1 MRRHNLLWH
10 PKEKSED
17 TMAILTLSRQFGSG
31 GKEVGEAVAA
41 ALGYDY
47 LDKEKILLHVK
58 EAGGKVQVGDDALDE
73 RCSTLWERYDRSFK
87 AFAAFVQM
95 AILDCA
101 AKDRVVVMGRGG
113 NLLLKGVPHAFR
125 VRIVAPLESRI
136 ARISK
141 RESVDRETA
150 VWLGEKTDRE
160 RECFVFSIYGTKLDA
175 PGDYDAVIDTSE
187 RPLDEIVSQ
196 LIEALAERDHLAT
209 PDARRVVE
217 MRAVAAKLK
226 AWLYSNP
233 SFFLPTLDVES
244 DGSSIILTG
253 IVHNPREHRKV
264 EEEAKRLVGEYP
276 LKCSLHYRL

>member
-1 MRRHNLLWH
+1 
-10 PKEKSED
+10 
-17 TMAILTLSRQFGSG
+17 MAILTLSRQFGSG

-95 AILDCA
+95 VILERA
-101 AKDRVVVMGRGG
+101 ARDRVVVMGRGG
-113 NLLLKGVPHAFR
+113 NFLLKDVPHVLR
-125 VRIVAPLESRI
+125 IRIVAPLESRI
-136 ARISK
+136 ERISK

-150 VWLGEKTDRE
+150 IWLGQKTDRE
-160 RECFVFSIYGTKLDA
+160 RECFVFSIYGTRLDA
-175 PGDYDAVIDTSE
+175 PEDYDAVIDTSE
-187 RPLDEIVSQ
+187 RSMDEIVSQ
-196 LIEALAERDHLAT
+196 LSEMLAERDRMMT
-209 PDARRVVE
+209 PDARRIVE
-217 MRAVAAKLK
+217 LRAVAAKLK
-226 AWLYSNP
+226 ARLFSNP

-253 IVHNPREHRKV
+253 IVHNPREHRVV
-264 EEEAKRLVGEYP
+264 EEEARRLVGEHS
-276 LKCSLHYRL
+276 LKCSLHYRR